1 MLNREGIAA
10 RIPHQGSMCLLER
23 VVFWNAD
30 RIECEA
36 GSHRDPQNPLRAHG
50 RLGIAAGIEYAAQA
64 MAVHGA
70 LSGEAAGHPGAAARA
85 GYLASVRGVR
95 LHAARLDDVPGALQ
109 VHAVRLMGDANNIAY
124 SFEIMAGER
133 PLLRG
138 RATVVLDASLAR
150 VTAGGV
156 PA

>member
-1 MLNREGIAA
+1 MLNREDIAG

-23 VVFWNAD
+23 VVFWNAE

-36 GSHRDPQNPLRAHG
+36 ASHRDADNPLRAFG

-70 LSGEAAGHPGAAARA
+70 LAGEAAGQPGAAARA

-109 VHAVRLMGDANNIAY
+109 VHAVRLMGDENNIVY
-124 SFEIMAGER
+124 SFALKAGER
-133 PLLRG
+133 PLLEG
-138 RATVVLDASLAR
+138 RATVVLDASLALR
-150 VTAGGV
+150 
-156 PA
+156 